1 MKLFINIVIKLS
13 YNTDISK
20 GDILKDYEEIFSI
33 ITNTSRKHVTLHDKY
48 HSGDTSDR
56 GRKYAKRRN
65 IIPFLAI

>member
-20 GDILKDYEEIFSI
+20 GDNLKEYEEIFSI
-33 ITNTSRKHVTLHDKY
+33 ITNTSRKHVTLHD
-48 HSGDTSDR
+48 HSRDTSDR